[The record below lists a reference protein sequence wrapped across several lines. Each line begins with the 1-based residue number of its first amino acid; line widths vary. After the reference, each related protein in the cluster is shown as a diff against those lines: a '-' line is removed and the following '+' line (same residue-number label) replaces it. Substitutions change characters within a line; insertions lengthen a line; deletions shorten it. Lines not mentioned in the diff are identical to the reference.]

1 VIYEVQGFKILPDRY
16 IDEELIKS
24 QWDNILRLVA
34 TIKLGENTASQ
45 IFRRLS
51 SYSKHHPL
59 YCALKEF
66 GRIIKSIFILRYI
79 DNVELRQ
86 MIEKQL
92 NRIEL
97 SNKFGKAVSFDNN
110 HEMLYGSKE
119 EQDIAINFQRLIQN
133 SIVLWNE
140 LYLSQKIILT
150 DDLTIRTQ
158 ILEIVCN
165 GSTQSWGHLN
175 FNGEYD
181 FRDNYLSD
189 SGFEIDKILSLQ
201 L

>member
-1 VIYEVQGFKILPDRY
+1 M
-16 IDEELIKS
+16 
-24 QWDNILRLVA
+24 
-34 TIKLGENTASQ
+34 
-45 IFRRLS
+45 
-51 SYSKHHPL
+51 
-59 YCALKEF
+59 
-66 GRIIKSIFILRYI
+66 RYI

-86 MIEKQL
+86 VIEKQL

-119 EQDIAINFQRLIQN
+119 EQDIAINCQRLIQN
-133 SIVLWNE
+133 GIVLWNE
-140 LYLSQKIILT
+140 LYLSQKIVST
-150 DDLTIRTQ
+150 DDLLIRAQ
-158 ILEIVCN
+158 IVEIVCN

-181 FRDNYLSD
+181 FRDGNLSD
-189 SGFEIDKILSLQ
+189 NGFELDKILSLQ